1 MRGFK
6 KFITLHLAA
15 ILLAITLPT
24 SPASVLA
31 DASDTFIPNDGF
43 TVYSQSDSVLVGIPS
58 ETVVTSTHTGV
69 AENYNWTCP
78 GGDYRHVNLST
89 TGASVGVDIC
99 NLCGMSHASGIGIGT
114 GGSVGDTYVDIKGE
128 HNVNGYRCTVCG
140 KTWHSA
146 SEITNA
152 HAGTVY
158 FYYCSDYGFSYV
170 DYNKQQAPLILYK
183 HTLNLAEGIDCSV
196 AVSRGT
202 DEDISVA
209 DKTFKNTKAVAKT
222 DFVYSGRTITYTFS
236 GLAVSAKLKVNV
248 NSVDHIKNA
257 GDTSYSFT
265 MPLTPTTVSINFDKQ
280 PQTVTLN
287 DSYSVKYNSESF
299 NLNVTLT

>member
-1 MRGFK
+1 MRMPVQ
-6 KFITLHLAA
+6 FISIIALITDFLMLT
-15 ILLAITLPT
+15 IINSKLLL
-24 SPASVLA
+24 
-31 DASDTFIPNDGF
+31 
-43 TVYSQSDSVLVGIPS
+43 Y
-58 ETVVTSTHTGV
+58 
-69 AENYNWTCP
+69 
-78 GGDYRHVNLST
+78 
-89 TGASVGVDIC
+89 
-99 NLCGMSHASGIGIGT
+99 
-114 GGSVGDTYVDIKGE
+114 
-128 HNVNGYRCTVCG
+128 
-140 KTWHSA
+140 
-146 SEITNA
+146 
-152 HAGTVY
+152 
-158 FYYCSDYGFSYV
+158 
-170 DYNKQQAPLILYK
+170 YK

-236 GLAVSAKLKVNV
+236 GLAVSARLKVNV

>member
-1 MRGFK
+1 M
-6 KFITLHLAA
+6 
-15 ILLAITLPT
+15 
-24 SPASVLA
+24 
-31 DASDTFIPNDGF
+31 
-43 TVYSQSDSVLVGIPS
+43 
-58 ETVVTSTHTGV
+58 
-69 AENYNWTCP
+69 
-78 GGDYRHVNLST
+78 
-89 TGASVGVDIC
+89 
-99 NLCGMSHASGIGIGT
+99 
-114 GGSVGDTYVDIKGE
+114 
-128 HNVNGYRCTVCG
+128 
-140 KTWHSA
+140 
-146 SEITNA
+146 
-152 HAGTVY
+152 
-158 FYYCSDYGFSYV
+158 
-170 DYNKQQAPLILYK
+170 
-183 HTLNLAEGIDCSV
+183 
-196 AVSRGT
+196 SRGT

-257 GDTSYSFT
+257 WDTSYSFT